1 MVISFFYLAVVYC
14 GPVAWHRL
22 YGVVSNCAERAIRYF
37 ATFCEDAVFRVI
49 TAFALLF
56 PIHRDARRIHF
67 SGRRMAAG
75 LQ

>member
-1 MVISFFYLAVVYC
+1 MVISFFYLAVMYC

-22 YGVVSNCAERAIRYF
+22 DGVASNCAERAIRYF

-49 TAFALLF
+49 TAFGLLF
-56 PIHRDARRIHF
+56 LIHCDARRISF
-67 SGRRMAAG
+67 SGWRMAAG